1 MLRKLRIRFVG
12 LSLAIF
18 AVMLAAIFSL
28 VYYFTGQ
35 NLESRSIAYMEFV
48 QSSRVKLTD
57 KMELGSE
64 NRIPCFTVETSSRG
78 EMRIYGVSYYDLSD
92 MELVGELMTCA
103 LNNSADRGVI
113 KEYNL
118 RYLRRDTPTG
128 WQIVFSDISAERE
141 MLSGLLREL
150 ILIWAL
156 GLGLFFVC
164 DMFFVSW
171 ATRPVEK
178 AWAQQRQF
186 VADASHEL
194 KTPLAV
200 IMANAELLQNA
211 EYSEQER
218 AHFGESIL
226 IMSHKMRE
234 LVERLLELARADNGQ
249 SKTDFSAIDFSTL
262 VSDAVLPFEPL
273 FYEKALSLES
283 DVAPG
288 ISIRGDAQHLR
299 QTVEILLDNAQKYS
313 LPGAVRLTLSVHD
326 KSRCLLTVENP
337 AEEISA
343 AELKDIFKRFYRLD
357 KARTGG
363 DSGSYGLGLPIAEN
377 FVTEHGGK
385 IWAEYKNGNVIF
397 SVLLPVL
404 HEK

>member
-1 MLRKLRIRFVG
+1 MLRKLRMRFVG

-150 ILIWAL
+150 ILIWVL

-200 IMANAELLQNA
+200 IMANAELLQTA

-249 SKTDFSAIDFSTL
+249 SKTEF
-262 VSDAVLPFEPL
+262 
-273 FYEKALSLES
+273 
-283 DVAPG
+283 
-288 ISIRGDAQHLR
+288 
-299 QTVEILLDNAQKYS
+299 
-313 LPGAVRLTLSVHD
+313 
-326 KSRCLLTVENP
+326 
-337 AEEISA
+337 
-343 AELKDIFKRFYRLD
+343 
-357 KARTGG
+357 
-363 DSGSYGLGLPIAEN
+363 
-377 FVTEHGGK
+377 
-385 IWAEYKNGNVIF
+385 
-397 SVLLPVL
+397 
-404 HEK
+404 

>member
-1 MLRKLRIRFVG
+1 
-12 LSLAIF
+12 
-18 AVMLAAIFSL
+18 
-28 VYYFTGQ
+28 
-35 NLESRSIAYMEFV
+35 
-48 QSSRVKLTD
+48 
-57 KMELGSE
+57 
-64 NRIPCFTVETSSRG
+64 
-78 EMRIYGVSYYDLSD
+78 
-92 MELVGELMTCA
+92 
-103 LNNSADRGVI
+103 
-113 KEYNL
+113 
-118 RYLRRDTPTG
+118 
-128 WQIVFSDISAERE
+128 

-150 ILIWAL
+150 IMIWLI
-156 GLGLFFVC
+156 GLGLFFAC
-164 DMFFVSW
+164 DMFFVKW

-211 EYSEQER
+211 EYAEQER
-218 AHFGESIL
+218 LHFSESIL

-249 SKTDFSAIDFSTL
+249 SKTDFAPIDFSTL

-273 FYEKALSLES
+273 FFEKELTLES

-288 ISIRGDAQHLR
+288 VSVRGDAQHLR

-313 LPGAVRLTLSVHD
+313 LPGTVKLTLGAHD

-357 KARTGG
+357 KARTGS

-385 IWAEYKNGNVIF
+385 IWAEYKNGVIIF
-397 SVLLPVL
+397 NVLLPVL